1 MFNLKLKLKLNF
13 DEDKTYVSFKL
24 LDKSPI
30 KGNVINPVSQISLD
44 DAKELLEKYGP
55 NKLTPP
61 KQTPEWVKLFKQ
73 MTNGFAKVN

>member
-44 DAKELLEKYGP
+44 DAKELLEK
-55 NKLTPP
+55 
-61 KQTPEWVKLFKQ
+61 
-73 MTNGFAKVN
+73 KVNNGEFTIVNSVSFHNKVKIFKKIFFLF